1 MGPQRFL
8 ERGTDLIIFDRYIG
22 ELDEPTSAISYR
34 FCIVASSWQTLMEKI
49 IKEKAAWVAT
59 HGNDVYIQIELV
71 ISEGFDSKGLACAC

>member
-1 MGPQRFL
+1 
-8 ERGTDLIIFDRYIG
+8 
-22 ELDEPTSAISYR
+22 
-34 FCIVASSWQTLMEKI
+34 MEKI